1 MAVPVHN
8 YTTGPTSVPT
18 IGKVDYNG
26 CTFGPLFVT
35 TLSGVAV
42 KDDAQ
47 RTVKYM
53 EYNLHVDGYVTLPE
67 SMTDFT
73 IAPVM
78 NTLRD
83 LLSKQGGAL
92 VYEGRGCDL
101 HINTAAGT
109 KDVAWGPVPEILEF
123 QPLGAGRSAKIVW
136 ECKIRIP
143 EQKAR
148 AGKIA
153 GGFGGGIASI
163 PLLQF
168 CYETSLTYGEDGF
181 STITVQGVAEIPL
194 TRSPSQ
200 ATRTV
205 AQTADEVRKI
215 VETRLIAPG
224 INLANYRITR
234 REFNVSKDKR
244 LLNWTF
250 VAEEKP
256 YMDLPPGCTIARGS
270 YNVRQA
276 QSGIGLCN
284 WLCTLRATYTV
295 RADMPRRVAW
305 NAFLAL
311 LRLRMKEANYPNSNI
326 PGVSTPSQLAQNAA
340 AATRTAFRISRFFW
354 NATNAGAVTQ
364 TVTNLMTLY
373 RTLVVGIETTE
384 EMVGGNKKQPNRAI
398 LVDFNIDEG
407 LYADSK
413 NVTFS
418 ASWRIITTFSHI
430 LLASGLWK
438 KVDEETPT
446 GENLW
451 AMSMKDIQG
460 SESWHAN
467 KLNPALDLIVDF
479 GA

>member
-18 IGKVDYNG
+18 VGKVDYNG
-26 CTFGPLFVT
+26 CIFGPLFIT

-53 EYNLHVDGYVTLPE
+53 EYNLHVDGYVTLPD
-67 SMTDFT
+67 SLTDFT

-101 HINTAAGT
+101 YINTAAGV

-148 AGKIA
+148 VGKIA

-168 CYETSLTYGEDGF
+168 CYETSLTYNEDGF

-215 VETRLIAPG
+215 IETRLITPG
-224 INLANYRITR
+224 ISLASYRITR

-276 QSGIGLCN
+276 QSGMGLCK
-284 WLCTLRATYTV
+284 WICTLRATYTV
-295 RADMPRRVAW
+295 RADMPRRTAW
-305 NAFLAL
+305 DAFLTL
-311 LRLRMKEANYPNSNI
+311 LRLRMKEANEPNSNV
-326 PGVSTPSQLAQNAA
+326 PEEDKSQIAQNAA
-340 AATRTAFRISRFFW
+340 YAGRVAYRTFRFFW
-354 NATNAGAVTQ
+354 NGGATNLAE
-364 TVTNLMTLY
+364 LY
-373 RTLVVGIETTE
+373 RQLVADPGIETTE
-384 EMVGGNKKQPNRAI
+384 ALAGAKKKVTNRALLI
-398 LVDFNIDEG
+398 DFNIDEG
-407 LYADSK
+407 LYLDSK
-413 NVTFS
+413 TVTFS
-418 ASWRIITTFSHI
+418 ASWRIVTTFSHI

-438 KVDEETPT
+438 KVDEENAA
-446 GENLW
+446 GENMW
-451 AMSMKDIQG
+451 AMSMKDVQG

>member
-18 IGKVDYNG
+18 IGKVNYNG

-67 SMTDFT
+67 SLTDFT

-101 HINTAAGT
+101 HINTAAGV

-143 EQKAR
+143 EDKVRAR
-148 AGKIA
+148 GIKDA
-153 GGFGGGIASI
+153 GIASI

-168 CYETSLTYGEDGF
+168 CYETSLTYNEDGF

-215 VETRLIAPG
+215 IETRLITPG
-224 INLANYRITR
+224 ISLASYRITR

-284 WLCTLRATYTV
+284 WLCTLRTTYTV
-295 RADMPRRVAW
+295 RADMPRRIAW
-305 NAFLAL
+305 EAFLTL
-311 LRLRMKEANYPNSNI
+311 LRLRMRESKYSN
-326 PGVSTPSQLAQNAA
+326 VVAEKDKSQTTQNAA
-340 AATRTAFRISRFFW
+340 YVGRLAYRWARFFW
-354 NATNAGAVTQ
+354 TGGSQ
-364 TVTNLMTLY
+364 NLIELY
-373 RTLVVGIETTE
+373 KALIDEQTTE
-384 EMVGGNKKQPNRAI
+384 ALVPGVLKPKDTNRAI
-398 LVDFNIDEG
+398 LIDFNIDEG
-407 LYADSK
+407 LYLDSK
-413 NVTFS
+413 TVTFS

-430 LLASGLWK
+430 LLASGLWR
-438 KVDEETPT
+438 KVDEENAA
-446 GENLW
+446 GENMW
-451 AMSMKDIQG
+451 AMSMKDVQG